1 MTAAD
6 DSAAAPGPDR
16 RTAAATTQR
25 GGRCRWPA
33 RLAAVLLGAACV
45 AWSAAPL
52 GHGGWPAV
60 ALTVAIIAVT
70 AGGLRLALAD
80 VPEPED
86 AYLLSGYQRAWLNFL
101 ALLRTLAWEEIAVA
115 AVLWLEEQPRPA
127 PGPPPRS
134 APA

>member
-1 MTAAD
+1 MTAAG
-6 DSAAAPGPDR
+6 APATRRHRPRETCRPG
-16 RTAAATTQR
+16 RTAARRRHHQR
-25 GGRCRWPA
+25 GGLLSLARP

-52 GHGGWPAV
+52 GHGGWPTV

-86 AYLLSGYQRAWLNFL
+86 AYFLSA
-101 ALLRTLAWEEIAVA
+101 TS
-115 AVLWLEEQPRPA
+115 A
-127 PGPPPRS
+127 PG
-134 APA
+134 